1 MSLNG
6 SFFFLRRSAKK
17 TIDVPSIFPC
27 FFGFS
32 CEIVPST
39 NPVVI
44 RHEKSSSFQINR
56 RPGICWRNAVGSHRT
71 LFFCFDQ
78 WAVAEKNGCGSCRE
92 AVACCHF
99 GKQHGRAGKFTCLII
114 TTKYDWLGE
123 HFTKFLWMWMGFI
136 NLDLWSAH
144 RNGYVNHVFNPYVY
158 SGWWFG
164 TFFFIYILGM
174 S

>member
-1 MSLNG
+1 MDR
-6 SFFFLRRSAKK
+6 FFFLRRSAKK

-27 FFGFS
+27 FFRVFLWNCPFNQSGGHS
-32 CEIVPST
+32 PWKILQLPDQPT
-39 NPVVI
+39 ARNLLTQ
-44 RHEKSSSFQINR
+44 RRRKS
-56 RPGICWRNAVGSHRT
+56 PDP
-71 LFFCFDQ
+71 FFCFDQ